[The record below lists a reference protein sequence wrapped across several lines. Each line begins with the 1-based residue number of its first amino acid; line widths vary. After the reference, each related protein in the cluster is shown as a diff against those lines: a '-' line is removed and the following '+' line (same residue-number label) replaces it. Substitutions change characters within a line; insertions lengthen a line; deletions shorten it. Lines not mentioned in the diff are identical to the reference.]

1 MMISEKIHGI
11 DCEFNLETL
20 KDLVN
25 KLSASPHE
33 SFRIDEYDGWLTVY
47 GNREATA
54 EEQKTILRAEEAE
67 KELRRQNKVKEQQRI
82 KKILLKNPSL
92 EYVNKSL
99 EPKLPEISWTEER
112 RQALA
117 LSMTAPLGDFVKDGQ
132 IVSWVDLNQSSEL
145 K

>member
-33 SFRIDEYDGWLTVY
+33 SFKIDEYDGWLTVY

-54 EEQKTILRAEEAE
+54 EEQETILRAEEAE
-67 KELRRQNKVKEQQRI
+67 KELRRQNKAKEQQRI
-82 KKILLKNPSL
+82 EKILLENPGL

-99 EPKLPEISWTEER
+99 LSEISWTEER

-132 IVSWVDLNQSSEL
+132 IVSWVDLNQSSEP